1 MQKVRL
7 YTSEVGGTYRSTLR
21 SLQHGVGNNPLQ
33 AQSVS
38 HDGYLAI
45 WYGVS
50 VNRTNE
56 GYCACWGG
64 VQKGMTVANVKRREE
79 KETMT
84 TFYTQQSG
92 FGLRTCLAFVYIN

>member
-1 MQKVRL
+1 MQKVRCIRQRWVKAV
-7 YTSEVGGTYRSTLR
+7 TFC
-21 SLQHGVGNNPLQ
+21 SLHHGVRNNPLQ
-33 AQSVS
+33 AESVS
-38 HDGYLAI
+38 HDEYLAI

-56 GYCACWGG
+56 GYCSCWDG
-64 VQKGMTVANVKRREE
+64 VSERNDRNECEEKRREE

-92 FGLRTCLAFVYIN
+92 FGLRTCLAFVYIS